1 MVGQPERFLHSDS
14 GFQAA
19 PATLVWQSESRAQR
33 RRKRTG
39 EKKRKMEGVRMGERE
54 RQTDRQTK
62 IHLERKK
69 GRVEQMS

>member
-33 RRKRTG
+33 RGKRTG

-54 RQTDRQTK
+54 TDR
-62 IHLERKK
+62 
-69 GRVEQMS
+69 